1 MEFGTKA
8 KAGGG
13 QVGVGKRACGG
24 AGDCYRA
31 ALDPEIPYE
40 EALDLIRA
48 GDPRSFLL
56 YGSAIK
62 LNLLEEK
69 KPAMVWEA
77 KYKGCPWLETP
88 EMKRWREEE
97 LPKAE
102 GQVPNFG
109 GPYKAWQDPVG

>member
-24 AGDCYRA
+24 AGDCYCA

-48 GDPRSFLL
+48 GDPCSSCFM
-56 YGSAIK
+56 A
-62 LNLLEEK
+62 
-69 KPAMVWEA
+69 
-77 KYKGCPWLETP
+77 
-88 EMKRWREEE
+88 
-97 LPKAE
+97 LP
-102 GQVPNFG
+102 
-109 GPYKAWQDPVG
+109 

>member
-48 GDPRSFLL
+48 GDP
-56 YGSAIK
+56 
-62 LNLLEEK
+62 
-69 KPAMVWEA
+69 
-77 KYKGCPWLETP
+77 
-88 EMKRWREEE
+88 
-97 LPKAE
+97 
-102 GQVPNFG
+102 
-109 GPYKAWQDPVG
+109 

>member
-1 MEFGTKA
+1 MRRGSQAEAIAYCQKAETRAEPHEKMEFGTKA

-48 GDPRSFLL
+48 GDPCSSCFM
-56 YGSAIK
+56 A
-62 LNLLEEK
+62 
-69 KPAMVWEA
+69 
-77 KYKGCPWLETP
+77 
-88 EMKRWREEE
+88 
-97 LPKAE
+97 LP
-102 GQVPNFG
+102 
-109 GPYKAWQDPVG
+109 